1 MAERNNNNT
10 SRSYS
15 LRRLVLTVAVS
26 CPNNFKG
33 QFIFYTNDVCMITVP
48 LPAWT
53 PLPANWQFC
62 WNSGETIYR
71 IFRFARF
78 SSLQRGSEFSM
89 VPNYVTL
96 HPPYEKSHF
105 WRQQSFIW
113 SEVFHLLWDSKNY
126 CRVHWSPNLEP
137 IPSQYI
143 NMHSCAFLWRY
154 FFQIKTIIL
163 DIQWFVCRV

>member
-53 PLPANWQFC
+53 PLPANCSFVGIAERQFIG
-62 WNSGETIYR
+62 SLALLVSVPYR
-71 IFRFARF
+71 EAA
-78 SSLQRGSEFSM
+78 SSLWCRISLHFIHLMKRVIFEDNSHSSDQKFFISYGIQKIIVVFTGAQTWNLSLAS
-89 VPNYVTL
+89 TL
-96 HPPYEKSHF
+96 ICTHVLFYEGIS
-105 WRQQSFIW
+105 
-113 SEVFHLLWDSKNY
+113 SKLK
-126 CRVHWSPNLEP
+126 R
-137 IPSQYI
+137 
-143 NMHSCAFLWRY
+143 
-154 FFQIKTIIL
+154 
-163 DIQWFVCRV
+163 